1 MKMYNKPSTEVMDL
15 KTASLMQGITVS
27 TGTPTDPTLPP
38 PVQMP
43 KRGEV
48 IG

>member
-1 MKMYNKPSTEVMDL
+1 MYNKPSIEVMDL
-15 KTASLMQGITVS
+15 KTASLMQGVTVS
-27 TGTPTDPTLPP
+27 TGTPTDPSTPP
-38 PVQMP
+38 PVQLP